1 MTTDSEKF
9 YNRDMIIDFHTHC
22 FPDSLAPRAMHN
34 LQQGSPYPPRTDGTA
49 GDLARSMK
57 QAGIDVSVLQHIA
70 TNAKQT
76 RHVNDFAIATNAQKE
91 FVSFGSVHPDCAYID
106 EELQRLRAAGIKG
119 IKLHP
124 DFQNFYADDRAV
136 YPLYEKIAAYGF
148 ILLFHCGYNLT
159 PHPCKCPPDR
169 FARVARDFAGAKIV
183 GAHLGGQ
190 GMWDEVFAH
199 VCGKDVY
206 LDTSYGFGWLTNE
219 QLHRFCSEHNPD
231 KILFGTDSPWAD
243 QKSDVDMMRRRI
255 TDPVLRK
262 KIMEENAATLLQLTE
277 N

>member
-1 MTTDSEKF
+1 
-9 YNRDMIIDFHTHC
+9 
-22 FPDSLAPRAMHN
+22 
-34 LQQGSPYPPRTDGTA
+34 
-49 GDLARSMK
+49 
-57 QAGIDVSVLQHIA
+57 
-70 TNAKQT
+70 
-76 RHVNDFAIATNAQKE
+76 
-91 FVSFGSVHPDCAYID
+91 
-106 EELQRLRAAGIKG
+106 
-119 IKLHP
+119 
-124 DFQNFYADDRAV
+124 
-136 YPLYEKIAAYGF
+136 
-148 ILLFHCGYNLT
+148 
-159 PHPCKCPPDR
+159 
-169 FARVARDFAGAKIV
+169 
-183 GAHLGGQ
+183 
-190 GMWDEVFAH
+190 MWDEVFAH